1 LRAAGQVE
9 VHAVLYR
16 LRIGDRHKAHADGRV
31 LVSPDDDLAL
41 TLGQNLPAECLRP
54 EPGQPGQVVSVN
66 DDVMESDR
74 HAVSMRERTGL
85 HPANLPAGVT
95 GPPTPAG

>member
-1 LRAAGQVE
+1 MQ
-9 VHAVLYR
+9 AVL
-16 LRIGDRHKAHADGRV
+16 DRFGVGNGHEADADGRV
-31 LVSPDDDLAL
+31 LVRPDDDLAL

-54 EPGQPGQVVSVN
+54 EPGQPGQVVGVN

-85 HPANLPAGVT
+85 HAANLPAGVT
-95 GPPTPAG
+95 GPPIPAG